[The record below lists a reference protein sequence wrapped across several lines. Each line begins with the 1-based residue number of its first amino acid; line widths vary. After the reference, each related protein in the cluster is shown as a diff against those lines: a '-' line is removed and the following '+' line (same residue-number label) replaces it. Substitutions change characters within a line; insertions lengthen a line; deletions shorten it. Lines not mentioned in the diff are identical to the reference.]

1 MIIDLAISGLGVIDQ
16 ADVAV
21 GPGFTVLT
29 GETGAG
35 KTMVLTALAMLR
47 GQKVSPSLVRGQV
60 ARVEGRWSV
69 GPDDAEVA
77 DLVGQAG
84 GVLEDGELLLAR
96 TLPADGRA
104 RAFAGGVG
112 VPAAVLGDIAGR
124 LVAVHGQSDQ
134 IRLRNTA
141 RQRRVLDA
149 FAGSRFAALRAHYG
163 ELYAELAAVETQLTD
178 RVDNAEARL
187 AEAERLRHGLDLIEQ
202 IAPEQGEDESLRAEE
217 ERLANVDDLATACAQ
232 AHAALSDDDGAGDD
246 VLARLAGAVRLL
258 DRVSDHDAAV
268 GALADRLRECAG
280 LLADAG
286 ADLASY
292 GTSLDAD
299 PARLAWVQDRRA
311 DLSRLTRTYGPTLDD
326 VLAWGAQA
334 AQAAQELD
342 GGDDA
347 IAALRVER
355 ERLRAELAQAAE
367 AMSRERSRA
376 AEALA
381 GRVTA
386 ELAALAMPDAKVQV
400 DVTRTTDPDGLQV
413 GDEFVAFGPEGIDNV
428 EFLLSPHRGAAPAPL
443 GQGASGG
450 ELSRVMLA
458 VEVALAGVEP
468 VATMVFDEVDSGVG
482 GKAAVEIGRRLARLA
497 RHTQVLVVTHLP
509 QVAAFADTHLVV
521 TKDAHGAITASSVT
535 RVAGAQRERELA
547 RMLAGQE
554 DSDHALAHAAE
565 LLALGEA
572 EVRA

>member
-1 MIIDLAISGLGVIDQ
+1 
-16 ADVAV
+16 
-21 GPGFTVLT
+21 
-29 GETGAG
+29 
-35 KTMVLTALAMLR
+35 MVLTALAMLR

-60 ARVEGRWSV
+60 AQVEGRWSV

-178 RVDNAEARL
+178 RVDNAEARV

-202 IAPEQGEDESLRAEE
+202 IAPEQGEDESLRARRNGWPTSTTWPPPVPKPTPRCPTTTVPETTCS
-217 ERLANVDDLATACAQ
+217 RAWPVLCGCWIGCPTMTQRWGRWPTGFASAPDCSPMPVPIWRPTAP
-232 AHAALSDDDGAGDD
+232 
-246 VLARLAGAVRLL
+246 
-258 DRVSDHDAAV
+258 VSMP
-268 GALADRLRECAG
+268 
-280 LLADAG
+280 
-286 ADLASY
+286 
-292 GTSLDAD
+292 T
-299 PARLAWVQDRRA
+299 RLAWRGCRIGGPNSPAHAHPRPDPRR
-311 DLSRLTRTYGPTLDD
+311 RVGG
-326 VLAWGAQA
+326 GAQA
-334 AQAAQELD
+334 AQALQELD

-347 IAALRVER
+347 IEALRAER
-355 ERLRAELAQAAE
+355 ERLRAELAPGRE

-381 GRVTA
+381 GRVTT

-400 DVTRTTDPDGLQV
+400 DVERTTDPDGFAGGRRVCRLRP
-413 GDEFVAFGPEGIDNV
+413 GGHRHV
-428 EFLLSPHRGAAPAPL
+428 EFLLSPHRGAATAPL

-572 EVRA
+572 EARA